1 MHTISENE
9 LHTVQ
14 LPELTTKP
22 KLYKYTFTKDDNPDL
37 ADNTATIYTCSRRDY
52 VYLRKE
58 IAELFGEFVAFLHPR
73 ILGEEGFMN
82 KYNERFQELLDSSE
96 PENEVYIVPVTM
108 TPTGDIVPTGMVQ
121 FVSKT
126 DYQRA
131 GMKMSWAGELCFYFG
146 NWELKNYFL
155 DYQGRIGE

>member
-9 LHTVQ
+9 LLTVQ
-14 LPELTTKP
+14 LPELTTKH

-37 ADNTATIYTCSRRDY
+37 ADNTATIYTCSRKDY

-82 KYNERFQELLDSSE
+82 KYNERFQELLDSTE

-108 TPTGDIVPTGMVQ
+108 TPAGDIIPTGMVR
-121 FVSKT
+121 FVLKT

-131 GMKMSWAGELCFYFG
+131 GMKMSRAGELCFYFG
-146 NWELKNYFL
+146 NKDLGNYFL
-155 DYQGRIGE
+155 DYQRLSGE